1 MLGAYR
7 SCRNTDFIVF
17 GFTRPRSNLVSTT
30 PEANTLT
37 ITLLRNALNIY
48 VLVAFGINIIES
60 NLVSHHMNINNVGQI
75 R

>member
-7 SCRNTDFIVF
+7 NCRNTDFIVF
-17 GFTRPRSNLVSTT
+17 GFTRPRSNPVSTT

-48 VLVAFGINIIES
+48 VLIAFVINIIES